1 MDAITIRDALESD
14 AGLIHAIL
22 SEAFRP
28 YREHYTEEAYN
39 VTVCSVQ
46 EIIRRIDDDRFDV
59 LVAECKNQ
67 VVGTATIN
75 MTEKGKV
82 YLSSMGVRPTVQ
94 GRGAGYYL
102 LKAVEYRTGKRGC
115 EFVSLECCEF
125 LKMAIGLYK
134 RMGYKRTGRK
144 RPYYGVEVFEM
155 QKRL

>member
-59 LVAECKNQ
+59 LVAEYNNQ
-67 VVGTATIN
+67 VVGTAA
-75 MTEKGKV
+75 MYMSKKGKV
-82 YLSSMGVRPTVQ
+82 YLSSMAVRPTVQ
-94 GRGAGYYL
+94 GKGAGYYL
-102 LKAVEYRTGKRGC
+102 LKTVEHRARERDC
-115 EFVSLECCEF
+115 EVVVLECCEF
-125 LKMAIGLYK
+125 LRMAIGLYK

-144 RPYYGVEVFEM
+144 RPYHGVEVFEM
-155 QKRL
+155 QRQL